1 VAGETFPA
9 SSARSSP
16 MLYQTEREV
25 EVGFA
30 NFCGGLYN
38 NGFPE
43 ARKSLSL

>member
-1 VAGETFPA
+1 
-9 SSARSSP
+9 

-43 ARKSLSL
+43 ARKSLSLEREVSGEIT